1 MKFKK
6 HNNAKRNLN
15 KLNIKFDEVRDCMA
29 DDGHVFGVDY
39 EFVDGE
45 VIAFTQPAYLT
56 AKGNGFPV
64 DCQADENK

>member
-1 MKFKK
+1 MKFTK

-45 VIAFTQPAYLT
+45 VVAFTQSAYLA
-56 AKGNGFPV
+56 AKDNGFPV
-64 DCQADENK
+64 NYLGNEK